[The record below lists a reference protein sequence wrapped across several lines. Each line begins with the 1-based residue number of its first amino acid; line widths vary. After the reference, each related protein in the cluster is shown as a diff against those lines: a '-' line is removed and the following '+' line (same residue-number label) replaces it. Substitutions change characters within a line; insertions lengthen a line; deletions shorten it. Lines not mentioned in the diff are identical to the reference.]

1 MKATRINHVSVRA
14 IDIAESVRFYVELFG
29 ATPIATPNF
38 GGILAWLQLGDSQI
52 HIFQRGEG
60 WDRDVH
66 FALEVDDFPAIY
78 RQAEA
83 LGAFDTQGNWGH
95 HIFSLASGVVQLYVR
110 DPAGNLIE
118 VVFESVDALPPDIAA
133 VVQSR
138 AAKYPQTED
147 SARATF
153 FTR

>member
-1 MKATRINHVSVRA
+1 
-14 IDIAESVRFYVELFG
+14 
-29 ATPIATPNF
+29 
-38 GGILAWLQLGDSQI
+38 
-52 HIFQRGEG
+52 
-60 WDRDVH
+60 
-66 FALEVDDFPAIY
+66 
-78 RQAEA
+78 
-83 LGAFDTQGNWGH
+83 
-95 HIFSLASGVVQLYVR
+95 VR